1 MKLIRDADLM
11 EKAAGGDSGAF
22 RIIVEKYKQPMY
34 NFFLRST
41 GSREDAE
48 DLLQNLFMALFR
60 SARRYK
66 KTASFRTYIYRI
78 ASNMLV
84 SYYRKSRD
92 VVSIDEGGDQSDG
105 FKFPDTSPEANPLK
119 RAELSQLEEG
129 FGKALAGLPAETAAA
144 LELRVRSG
152 FSYKE
157 IAEIMDKS
165 VSAVE
170 SMIFRGRRTLADRM
184 SHFREGADEEKS

>member
-1 MKLIRDADLM
+1 MITDADLM
-11 EKAAGGDSGAF
+11 EKAAAGDRGAF
-22 RIIVEKYKQPMY
+22 RLIVERYKQPIY

-48 DLLQNLFMALFR
+48 DLLQNLFMALFG
-60 SARRYK
+60 SARRYR
-66 KTASFRTYIYRI
+66 KTASFKTYIYRI

-84 SYYRKSRD
+84 SYYRRSRD
-92 VVSIDEGGDQSDG
+92 VVSIDDRDQEGGSYE
-105 FKFPDTSPEANPLK
+105 FPDTSPEADPLK

-129 FGKALAGLPAETAAA
+129 FGKALGELPAETAAA

-152 FSYKE
+152 FSYRE

-170 SMIFRGRRTLADRM
+170 SMIFRGRKALAEKM
-184 SHFREGADEEKS
+184 SHFREGADEEKN

>member
-1 MKLIRDADLM
+1 MITDADLM
-11 EKAAGGDSGAF
+11 EKAAAGDRGAF
-22 RIIVEKYKQPMY
+22 RLIVERYKQPIY

-41 GSREDAE
+41 SSREDAE

-60 SARRYK
+60 SARRYR
-66 KTASFRTYIYRI
+66 KTASFKTYIYRI

-84 SYYRKSRD
+84 SYYRRSRN
-92 VVSIDEGGDQSDG
+92 VVSIDDMDQEGGSYE
-105 FKFPDTSPEANPLK
+105 FPDTSPEADPLK

-129 FGKALAGLPAETAAA
+129 FGKALGELPAETAAV

-152 FSYKE
+152 FSYRE

-170 SMIFRGRRTLADRM
+170 SMIFRGRKALAEKM
-184 SHFREGADEEKS
+184 SHFREGTDEEKN